1 MVRRV
6 PRFEPGSTSPAGS
19 VVPVTPHD
27 STNFPQGVCRALL
40 VGTAGAA
47 DLVDGTGT
55 TRSAVPLQAGYNPI
69 CVQRVNS
76 TNLTAANIWALY

>member
-6 PRFEPGSTSPAGS
+6 ARFEPGSTSPAGS
-19 VVPVTPHD
+19 VVPVTPSD
-27 STNFPQGVCRALL
+27 ATNFPQGVCRALL

-47 DLVDGTGT
+47 DLVDGSGT

-69 CVQRVNS
+69 CCQRINS
-76 TNLTAANIWALY
+76 TNLTASNIWAIY